1 MFQNKVI
8 VITGENACINGGQTR
23 LMICHSDHSRT
34 LNA

>member
-1 MFQNKVI
+1 MFQNKAI

-23 LMICHSDHSRT
+23 LMICHSDHGWI